1 MWEAEQAVE
10 AAKKL
15 GIVFWFMQM
24 RSGKHLAAMV
34 RDFKTYSYYLQSLVF
49 HNLIFGIR
57 KELFECWIEDIEGTM
72 PQKVFYLFPKSSND
86 L

>member
-1 MWEAEQAVE
+1 MSGHLLKKMSGRVMWEAEQAVE

-57 KELFECWIEDIEGTM
+57 KELFEC
-72 PQKVFYLFPKSSND
+72 
-86 L
+86 